1 MTAPRYAIYFA
12 PPSEDPLW
20 SFGSRV
26 LGYDAETG
34 EDTGLLCPPGF
45 TSDVWRERT
54 FEPRR
59 YGFHATLKAPF
70 HLRDD
75 TSEDEL
81 VHAMCD
87 FANQGEAFSIA
98 GLRVSAI
105 GSFVALIP
113 SDADGALEDLAASAV
128 TFFDRFRAPLAEA
141 DLARRLAS
149 PLTDRQRT
157 YLNRWGYPYV
167 MEYFRFHMTL
177 SGALPPD
184 EGTRAREGLQFMYTE
199 ATADSALRVGCIS
212 IFKQARR
219 DGRFKI
225 LARAS
230 LRHAHNPEALP

>member
-12 PPSEDPLW
+12 PASDDPLW
-20 SFGSRV
+20 SFGSRA

-34 EDTGLLCPPGF
+34 KDTPLLYPPGF
-45 TSDVWRERT
+45 TQDVWRERT
-54 FEPRR
+54 CEPRR

-75 TSEDEL
+75 TSEEEIVDAL
-81 VHAMCD
+81 RR
-87 FANQGEAFSIA
+87 FASQTQAFSIA
-98 GLRVSAI
+98 RLRVSAI
-105 GSFVALIP
+105 GSFVALIT
-113 SDADGALEDLAASAV
+113 SDADGALEELAASVV

-157 YLNRWGYPYV
+157 YLTRWGYPYV

-177 SGALPPD
+177 SGTLPAD
-184 EGTRAREGLQFMYTE
+184 ERSRAHEGLKLIYRE
-199 ATADSALRVGCIS
+199 AIDDSALRIGCIS
-212 IFKQARR
+212 IFKQERR

-230 LRHAHNPEALP
+230 LGPCNPEALP